1 MSVNT
6 SSALRLT
13 TGAPRLIA
21 ALTLGLG
28 LTLPAAASPQIQTW
42 QTPNGARVL
51 FVEAPDLPM
60 VDVRLVFDA
69 GSARDADKSGLAAMT
84 SAMLTQGAG
93 DWDADA
99 VAERMEDVGA
109 SLSAASLRDM
119 GVVTLRSLTQGPA
132 LETAL
137 TTLIQVLANPR
148 FAVPDLERVRQNTL
162 TALRQAEQDPA
173 SVGQKAF
180 YKAIY
185 GDHPYAADPAG
196 TPQGVSA
203 LTRDDLLVFH
213 GRYYSARN
221 AVVALV
227 GALTRDQAEAIATRI
242 TAKLP
247 GGAGG
252 GEKAAPPPHVEGLTA
267 ASSAAI
273 EFPSSQTHVL
283 VGQPGMRRGDPD
295 YFPLYV
301 GNHILGG
308 SGLVS
313 LLTDEVREKR
323 GLSYSVYSYFL
334 PMREDGPFLMGLQTK
349 NTQADPAREVLL
361 ETLRR
366 FIEEGPSA
374 KELEAAKQNITGGFP
389 LRIAGNA
396 KVVEYLAMIGFY
408 ELPLDYLDR
417 FTGQVEAVTAEQ
429 IRNAFARRIHP
440 ERLAVINVGPAPE
453 ALAGKGD

>member
-1 MSVNT
+1 MPWG
-6 SSALRLT
+6 SSS
-13 TGAPRLIA
+13 
-21 ALTLGLG
+21 GLS
-28 LTLPAAASPQIQTW
+28 LALPAAASPQIQTW
-42 QTPNGARVL
+42 ETPNGARVL

-60 VDVRLVFDA
+60 IDVRLVFDA
-69 GSARDADKSGLAAMT
+69 GSARDGERSGLAAMT

-109 SLSAASLRDM
+109 TLSSASLRDM
-119 GVVTLRSLTQGPA
+119 AVVTLRSLTQEPA

-137 TTLIQVLANPR
+137 TTLIQVLSNPR
-148 FAVPDLERVRQNTL
+148 FAAPDLERVRQNTL
-162 TALRQAEQDPA
+162 TALRQAEQDPGT
-173 SVGQKAF
+173 VGQKAF
-180 YKAIY
+180 FKAIY
-185 GDHPYAADPAG
+185 GTHPYASDPTG
-196 TPQGVSA
+196 TPQAVAA
-203 LTRDDLLVFH
+203 LTQDDLRSFH

-221 AVVALV
+221 TVVALV
-227 GALTRDQAEAIATRI
+227 GALTREQAEAIATRI
-242 TAKLP
+242 TASLP

-252 GEKAAPPPHVEGLTA
+252 GERAAPPPPVDGLAA
-267 ASSAAI
+267 ASSTAI

-313 LLTDEVREKR
+313 LLMDEVREKR
-323 GLSYSVYSYFL
+323 GLSYSVYSYFS
-334 PMREDGPFLMGLQTK
+334 PMRAEGPFLMGLQTK
-349 NTQADPAREVLL
+349 NTQADQAREVLL

-429 IRNAFARRIHP
+429 IRDAFARRIHP

>member
-1 MSVNT
+1 MSVNIR
-6 SSALRLT
+6 SALRLAVGT
-13 TGAPRLIA
+13 LGLVA
-21 ALTLGLG
+21 ALALGLG

-42 QTPNGARVL
+42 ETPNGASVL

-109 SLSAASLRDM
+109 TLSAASLRDM
-119 GVVTLRSLTQGPA
+119 AVVTLRSLTREPA

-137 TTLIQVLANPR
+137 TTLIQVVSNPR
-148 FAVPDLERVRQNTL
+148 FAAPDLERVRQNTL
-162 TALRQAEQDPA
+162 TALRQAEQDPGT
-173 SVGQKAF
+173 VGQKAF

-185 GDHPYAADPAG
+185 GTHPYAADPSG
-196 TPQGVSA
+196 TPEGVSA
-203 LTRDDLLVFH
+203 LTRDDLRAFH

-227 GALTRDQAEAIATRI
+227 GALTREQAEAIATRI
-242 TAKLP
+242 TASSP
-247 GGAGG
+247 AGPRA
-252 GEKAAPPPHVEGLTA
+252 GEGRTAAAVAELAA

-313 LLTDEVREKR
+313 LLTEEVREKR

-334 PMREDGPFLMGLQTK
+334 PMRGDGPFLMGLQTK
-349 NTQADPAREVLL
+349 NTQADKAREVLL
-361 ETLRR
+361 ETLSR
-366 FIEEGPSA
+366 FIQDGPSA
-374 KELEAAKQNITGGFP
+374 KELAAAQKNITGGFP

-408 ELPLDYLDR
+408 GLPLDYLDR
-417 FTGQVEAVTAEQ
+417 FTDRVEAVTAEQ
-429 IRNAFARRIHP
+429 IRDAFARRIHP
-440 ERLAVINVGPAPE
+440 ERLAVINVGPVPG
-453 ALAGKGD
+453 ALAGKGE

>member
-1 MSVNT
+1 MSVNLLHQHWK
-6 SSALRLT
+6 AL
-13 TGAPRLIA
+13 GA
-21 ALTLGLG
+21 LGLWFG
-28 LTLPAAASPQIQTW
+28 LTLALPATASPQIQTW
-42 QTPNGARVL
+42 ETPNGARVL

-60 VDVRLVFDA
+60 IDLRLVFDA
-69 GSARDADKSGLAAMT
+69 GSARDAGRSGLAAMT

-109 SLSAASLRDM
+109 SLSSSSLRDM
-119 GVVTLRSLTQGPA
+119 AVVTLRSLTREPA

-137 TTLIQVLANPR
+137 TTLIQVLSNPR
-148 FAVPDLERVRQNTL
+148 FAAPDLERVRQNTL
-162 TALRQAEQDPA
+162 TALRQAEQDPGT
-173 SVGQKAF
+173 VGQKAF

-185 GDHPYAADPAG
+185 GTHPYASDPTG
-196 TPQGVSA
+196 TPQAVAA
-203 LTRDDLLVFH
+203 LTQDDLRGFH
-213 GRYYSARN
+213 GRYYGARN

-227 GALTRDQAEAIATRI
+227 GALTREQAEAIATRV
-242 TAKLP
+242 TASLP

-252 GEKAAPPPHVEGLTA
+252 GEQAAPPPPVDGLA
-267 ASSAAI
+267 ASSTVAI

-313 LLTDEVREKR
+313 LLMEEVREKR
-323 GLSYSVYSYFL
+323 GLSYSVYSYFS
-334 PMREDGPFLMGLQTK
+334 PMRVEGPFLMGLQTK
-349 NTQADPAREVLL
+349 NTQADEAREVLL
-361 ETLRR
+361 ETRRR

-408 ELPLDYLDR
+408 GLPLDYLDR

-429 IRNAFARRIHP
+429 IRDAFARRIHP
-440 ERLAVINVGPAPE
+440 ERLAVINVGPTPE
-453 ALAGKGD
+453 APAGKGA

>member
-1 MSVNT
+1 MSANIR
-6 SSALRLT
+6 SAARLAVGT
-13 TGAPRLIA
+13 LGLIA
-21 ALTLGLG
+21 TLVLGLG
-28 LTLPAAASPQIQTW
+28 LTLPAAASPRIQTW
-42 QTPNGARVL
+42 ETPNGARVL

-69 GSARDADKSGLAAMT
+69 GSARDAGKSGLAALT

-109 SLSAASLRDM
+109 TLSAASLRDM
-119 GVVTLRSLTQGPA
+119 AVVTLRSLTQGPA

-137 TTLIQVLANPR
+137 TTLIQVVSNPR
-148 FAVPDLERVRQNTL
+148 FAAPDLERLSPNTL
-162 TALRQAEQDPA
+162 TALRQAEQDPGT
-173 SVGQKAF
+173 VGQKAF

-185 GDHPYAADPAG
+185 GTHPYAADPSG
-196 TPQGVSA
+196 TPEAVSA
-203 LTRDDLLVFH
+203 LTRDDLRAFH

-221 AVVALV
+221 AVIALV
-227 GALTRDQAEAIATRI
+227 GALTKDRAEAIATRI
-242 TAKLP
+242 ATSLP
-247 GGAGG
+247 GGAAG
-252 GEKAAPPPHVEGLTA
+252 GEKAAPPPPVEGLAA

-273 EFPSSQTHVL
+273 EFPSSQTHIL
-283 VGQPGMRRGDPD
+283 MGQPGMRRGDPD

-313 LLTDEVREKR
+313 LLTEEVREKR

-334 PMREDGPFLMGLQTK
+334 PMRGDGPFLMGLQTK
-349 NTQADPAREVLL
+349 NTQADKAREVLL
-361 ETLRR
+361 ETLSR
-366 FIEEGPSA
+366 FIQDGPSE
-374 KELEAAKQNITGGFP
+374 KELAAAQKNIAGGFP

-408 ELPLDYLDR
+408 GLPLDYLDR
-417 FTGQVEAVTAEQ
+417 FTDQVTAVTAGQ
-429 IRNAFARRIHP
+429 IRDAFARRIHP
-440 ERLAVINVGPAPE
+440 ERLAAINVGPVPG